1 MPCRNL
7 EESDASMRQR
17 LVNSL
22 SQSFPGSALSKAL
35 QCMNDDEDMKDPL
48 SSSCFAEL
56 RLDKEVPDE
65 DDELTSLSWLQDSNL
80 LKDINAGE
88 DEDMK
93 ENGDI
98 KLEPGYAQ
106 THPSHVPYNPHKHIN
121 SKPPYSFSCLIFMAL
136 EESPTKM
143 LPVKDIYQ
151 WILNHF
157 PYFQN
162 APTGW
167 KNSVRHNLSLNKCFK
182 KVDKDRGQV
191 RYTIGKGSL
200 WCVDPDYRPNL
211 LQALRKTPYHPY
223 HQLQML
229 ANPPPSQHS
238 HYPLYGLKPQPLAPR
253 IGPNSI
259 SPHLFPFLSR
269 RLGQSHLD
277 IDSDIK
283 DVAQTLVSLKSWSKA
298 KADNAN
304 FAQGLKRKLGE
315 MNSPK
320 KIPQGPVICTDNPSE
335 DHTYSITRVEADED
349 EYVPGSP
356 GSSIDDEYDFGSD
369 DDIDDYSDDELN
381 NRVERRHNGD
391 NLDSEGE
398 SGVDEVDGCISNNNN
413 NNVRTPKRARLLEH
427 AKRHRFEETSEEE
440 KKKIEEGADALLN
453 LAGICLSR
461 QHTFNRAMI
470 TEKLDGTKDYPE
482 DIDDSSN
489 CSSSS

>member
-1 MPCRNL
+1 MAPTLNID
-7 EESDASMRQR
+7 ESDASMRQR

-35 QCMNDDEDMKDPL
+35 QCMNDSDDDMKDPL

-56 RLDKEVPDE
+56 RLDKDVADE
-65 DDELTSLSWLQDSNL
+65 DDELTSLAWLQDGNL
-80 LKDINAGE
+80 LKDINAGEE

-98 KLEPGYAQ
+98 KSEFPQ
-106 THPSHVPYNPHKHIN
+106 THPCHVPYNPQKHIN
-121 SKPPYSFSCLIFMAL
+121 SKPPYSFSCLIFMAI
-136 EESPTKM
+136 EDSPQKK

-151 WILNHF
+151 WILSHF

-182 KVDKDRGQV
+182 KVDKDRGQS
-191 RYTIGKGSL
+191 IGKGSL

-229 ANPPPSQHS
+229 SSPPPSQQY
-238 HYPLYGLKPQPLAPR
+238 HYIQGIKPQPLAPR
-253 IGPNSI
+253 FGPNTI

-269 RLGQSHLD
+269 RLGQSSFD

-283 DVAQTLVSLKSWSKA
+283 DVAQTLVSLKSWSKS
-298 KADNAN
+298 NAEN
-304 FAQGLKRKLGE
+304 NHFAQGFKRKFGQ
-315 MNSPK
+315 MTFPYK
-320 KIPQGPVICTDNPSE
+320 RKPTGQVICTATPHD
-335 DHTYSITRVEADED
+335 DHTYSITKIEADED

-369 DDIDDYSDDELN
+369 EDIDEDDISEDEMGN
-381 NRVERRHNGD
+381 NMGD

-398 SGVDEVDGCISNNNN
+398 SGVDEVDGCVSNA
-413 NNVRTPKRARLLEH
+413 RTPKRPRLEH
-427 AKRHRFEETSEEE
+427 SLRRFAETSEEE

-461 QHTFNRAMI
+461 PPVRTASP
-470 TEKLDGTKDYPE
+470 T
-482 DIDDSSN
+482 DSN
-489 CSSSS
+489 ASSTHS

>member
-1 MPCRNL
+1 MTKPSTMAPCRNL
-7 EESDASMRQR
+7 DESDHCMRQR

-35 QCMNDDEDMKDPL
+35 QCMNDEDDDMKDPL

-56 RLDKEVPDE
+56 RLDKEAPEE

-88 DEDMK
+88 EDDSAMK
-93 ENGDI
+93 ENEDI
-98 KLEPGYAQ
+98 KMEGGFVP
-106 THPSHVPYNPHKHIN
+106 THPSHVPYNPQKHIN

-136 EESPTKM
+136 EDSPTKM

-151 WILNHF
+151 WILTHF

-182 KVDKDRGQV
+182 KVDKDRGQ
-191 RYTIGKGSL
+191 TIGKGSL

-229 ANPPPSQHS
+229 ANPPPSQQS
-238 HYPLYGLKPQPLAPR
+238 HYLQGVKPQPLAPR
-253 IGPNSI
+253 LGPNTI

-269 RLGQSHLD
+269 RLGQPAFD

-283 DVAQTLVSLKSWSKA
+283 DVAQTLVSLKTWSKS
-298 KADNAN
+298 KAENSN
-304 FAQGLKRKLGE
+304 INQGFKRKLGE
-315 MNSPK
+315 MSPVK
-320 KIPQGPVICTDNPSE
+320 RRPTGQVICTNNPSE

-349 EYVPGSP
+349 EYIPGSP

-369 DDIDDYSDDELN
+369 EDIDDDFSDDQDQPSG
-381 NRVERRHNGD
+381 R
-391 NLDSEGE
+391 LDSEGE
-398 SGVDEVDGCISNNNN
+398 SGVDEVDGCVNEH
-413 NNVRTPKRARLLEH
+413 VGRLKRSRFMETIQ
-427 AKRHRFEETSEEE
+427 RHRFEETSEEE

-453 LAGICLSR
+453 LAGMFLSR
-461 QHTFNRAMI
+461 QSNTVLPTR
-470 TEKLDGTKDYPE
+470 E
-482 DIDDSSN
+482 DSSDR
-489 CSSSS
+489 

>member
-1 MPCRNL
+1 MPCRSL
-7 EESDASMRQR
+7 DESDASMRQR

-22 SQSFPGSALSKAL
+22 SQSFPHSALSKAL
-35 QCMNDDEDMKDPL
+35 QCIKEEEEENDPL

-56 RLDKEVPDE
+56 RLDKEAVDDD

-80 LKDINAGE
+80 LKDIKAGE
-88 DEDMK
+88 DDDSLK
-93 ENGDI
+93 ENSEVKHEHGF
-98 KLEPGYAQ
+98 P
-106 THPSHVPYNPHKHIN
+106 HPSHVPYNPQKHIN
-121 SKPPYSFSCLIFMAL
+121 SKPPYSFSCLIFMSL

-143 LPVKDIYQ
+143 LPVKDIYH
-151 WILNHF
+151 WILSHF

-182 KVDKDRGQV
+182 KVDKDRGQ
-191 RYTIGKGSL
+191 TIGKGSL
-200 WCVDPDYRPNL
+200 WCVDPDFRPNL

-229 ANPPPSQHS
+229 ANPQPAQQNR
-238 HYPLYGLKPQPLAPR
+238 YLQEFRPQPLAPR

-269 RLGQSHLD
+269 RLGGSALD

-298 KADNAN
+298 KADNAS

-315 MNSPK
+315 LESPRK
-320 KIPQGPVICTDNPSE
+320 PRGPVICTENPSV
-335 DHTYSITRVEADED
+335 DHTYSITHVEASED

-356 GSSIDDEYDFGSD
+356 GSSIDDEYDFGSEE
-369 DDIDDYSDDELN
+369 DIDDYSDDEDIDGLN
-381 NRVERRHNGD
+381 PRHQFKCNSD

-398 SGVDEVDGCISNNNN
+398 SGVDEVDGCVSSGNSDS
-413 NNVRTPKRARLLEH
+413 VRTPTKRARLDFG
-427 AKRHRFEETSEEE
+427 KRLRFEETSEEE
-440 KKKIEEGADALLN
+440 KKKIADGADALLN
-453 LAGICLSR
+453 LAGICLAR
-461 QHTFNRAMI
+461 QQTVPSCV
-470 TEKLDGTKDYPE
+470 EKLDGTNEYSDESDASSVE
-482 DIDDSSN
+482 DS
-489 CSSSS
+489 